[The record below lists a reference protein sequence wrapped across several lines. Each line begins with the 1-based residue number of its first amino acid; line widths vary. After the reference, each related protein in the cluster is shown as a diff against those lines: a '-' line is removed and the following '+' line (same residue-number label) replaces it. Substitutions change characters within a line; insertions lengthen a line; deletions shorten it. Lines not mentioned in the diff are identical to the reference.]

1 MLTKKDIDDFLTIS
15 GVWNDLGHFEN
26 GDLTTAITS
35 REELEKLI
43 ELAYEAG
50 FKDGQL
56 H

>member
-1 MLTKKDIDDFLTIS
+1 MLTKYDIDDFLTRS
-15 GVWNDLGHFEN
+15 GVWNELCHCED
-26 GDLTTAITS
+26 GDLHTAITS

-43 ELAYEAG
+43 ELAYDAG